1 MNPLRETLT
10 VFSSNS
16 NMKVSHEKRGGI
28 KIPNK
33 FFDLV
38 EWLILVALLILSGY
52 FISDVW
58 FKFQKK

>member
-10 VFSSNS
+10 VFSSHS
-16 NMKVSHEKRGGI
+16 NMKVSHATGGGI
-28 KIPNK
+28 RIPKK

-38 EWLILVALLILSGY
+38 EWLILVALFILSGY